1 MSEKEKESLIRTIR
15 EIEDLLK
22 NLKREV
28 LKEACS
34 DKSYFY
40 FKETKSAVVGLGAK
54 FEILSDFDFPRAK
67 FEFSDSSSESLK

>member
-28 LKEACS
+28 LKEAFS
-34 DKSYFY
+34 DKSYC
-40 FKETKSAVVGLGAK
+40 
-54 FEILSDFDFPRAK
+54 
-67 FEFSDSSSESLK
+67 

>member
-28 LKEACS
+28 LK
-34 DKSYFY
+34 KHFQ
-40 FKETKSAVVGLGAK
+40 TKVTSISKKRRVQ
-54 FEILSDFDFPRAK
+54 
-67 FEFSDSSSESLK
+67 